1 MCITYEAEIK
11 NLKVDSYNISKR
23 AMSILEI
30 PKYLNSELSDDFQ
43 FRLGESDKVLTVFH
57 SGLNGQKFFL
67 FSEILIGF
75 TKGFDLNQYKNDLWK
90 INFREIDSFLR
101 DENHLSSF
109 LNEID
114 LWEESFKKVRVSLIA
129 NLIRQQIIDDQK
141 IVKLTVSHWE
151 NLSLEAKNRWAKEVL
166 GYAGWELIFCEEKA
180 LTLTKS
186 PAGITNGEL
195 ELLIRQ
201 IFKLSEIELPLKV
214 VAV

>member
-141 IVKLTVSHWE
+141 IVKLTVSH
-151 NLSLEAKNRWAKEVL
+151 
-166 GYAGWELIFCEEKA
+166 
-180 LTLTKS
+180 
-186 PAGITNGEL
+186 
-195 ELLIRQ
+195 
-201 IFKLSEIELPLKV
+201 
-214 VAV
+214 